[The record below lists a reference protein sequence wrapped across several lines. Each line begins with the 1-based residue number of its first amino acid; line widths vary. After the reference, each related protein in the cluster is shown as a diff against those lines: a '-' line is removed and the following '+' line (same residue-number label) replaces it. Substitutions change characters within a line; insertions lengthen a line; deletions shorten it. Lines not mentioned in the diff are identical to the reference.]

1 MRWIWLGILLTLCAE
16 TIDAQPNSLRFVEN
30 KGQWPSQ
37 VLAKSELHAGSY
49 YLEAD
54 RFTFNFLDSEQLFR
68 RHQAHSGEPIEK
80 PLEDHL
86 NGHAYQVQF
95 KGCDLGTFTKKSPSQ
110 DYFNYFIGDDPTRWA
125 SGARAFETLSLEKL
139 YPNIDLKVYAKGAG
153 VKYDFIIHPGGMVD
167 DIQLEYLGIDRMVL
181 KRGKL
186 IVHTSVNKITESEP
200 FAYQVI
206 DGQIQQV
213 SCHYQLTENTVSFA
227 VSGDYNPELP
237 LIIDPELRFSTYSG
251 STADNFGFTATFDA
265 AGFLYSG
272 SSIFGNGYPTT
283 LGAYQGSWAG
293 GTGAGTLMGTDIGI
307 TKYDTSGTSLVYSTY
322 LGGSSDDLPH
332 SLIVNDQGEL
342 YMYGTTSS
350 ADFPTTSNAL
360 DQSYGGGTAFSP
372 FGIGVNYI
380 NGSDIV
386 VSKLSA
392 DGTALQASTFIGG
405 SSNDGLNTNS
415 GLKFNYADEMR
426 GEVLID
432 NNGDVIIVSSTFSS
446 DFPVTTGAYQSSI
459 GGGQDGC
466 IVKLDPN
473 LENLLYGTFLGGLQA
488 DAIYSVDID
497 SNNNIV
503 VAGGTTSTNL
513 PTTPGAISA
522 GYNGG
527 IDGYVSILSTDL
539 STLIASTYY
548 GTNEYEQIYFVQ
560 LDSENN
566 VYIFGQTRG
575 TPGLLI
581 QNVAYSVNNG
591 GMLVAKFDPNLS
603 SVEWSTR
610 FGSGANVN
618 PNLSPAAFLVDV
630 CNKIYLCGWGGATN
644 VAATPNA
651 GYTTGLPITADAF
664 QSTTDG
670 SDFYLMVLEADAS
683 AITYATFF
691 GGNLSNEHVDGG
703 TSRFDRSGKVYQSL
717 CAGCGNNDDFPI
729 YPEDAWSP
737 TNNSSNCNN
746 GVFKFDFNLPIVIA
760 NFSATNVCLPDPVV
774 VSNLS
779 TNAETQNWFV
789 DGQAAGSGTTPNFDF
804 SQPGTYQIFL
814 EVINSETCNATDT
827 LSQAVTVYPEVS
839 LEPIADVNLCEP
851 EPIVLTANTNGTAT
865 SFHWST
871 NPNFTDQLNTPL
883 DSAILVSP
891 SSTTTYYI
899 QVSNGPCTQQQAV
912 TVTPAPLAALNL
924 QNNTGCEGDT
934 ISVSLENLTPEIGF
948 TSTTWFPEED
958 ILSGQGT
965 NQILVIA
972 EGNQQINISITTDNG
987 CLLVDSVILTSYPLQ
1002 LELSSDTTLCNDSQ
1016 SAVLTA
1022 FTGGNAESYIWS
1034 ENSDFSDPLN
1044 NPNDST
1050 IVVSPPETTTYYA
1063 QVTNGTCQRT
1073 AQVTVYVLEG
1083 SAELPPEH
1091 VICSGDTLQITA
1103 VNLIPTIELFYSW
1116 SPESDI
1122 ISGSQTSTIT
1132 VSPNETT
1139 VYFVEITTEDGC
1151 VFTQSTVVYVS
1162 GLSASLVAA
1171 TANPNTIPA
1180 GQTSVLTAIP
1190 NNPLFSYAWS
1200 PTDGLESP
1208 FSASTLAQPEETT
1221 TYTVTIIDPSFDG
1234 GWCKLSA
1241 SVVLKVYDFVCGPP
1255 NVYLPNAF
1263 TPNGDGNNDVLYLR
1277 GENITSMHLAIYNR
1291 WGELVFETRDQAVGW
1306 DGTYRDKDV
1315 DPAVFVYH
1323 LEVDCGDG
1331 QQYIDKGNVTVIR

>member
-1 MRWIWLGILLTLCAE
+1 MRWIWLTVLSLICAQTTL
-16 TIDAQPNSLRFVEN
+16 AQTSSLRLVEN

-37 VLAKSELHAGSY
+37 VLAKSDLPAGSY

-68 RHQAHSGEPIEK
+68 RHQAHAGEPIEM
-80 PLEDHL
+80 PLEEHV
-86 NGHAYQVQF
+86 NGHAYQVLF
-95 KGCDLGTFTKKSPSQ
+95 KNCKSGTFTKTSPSE
-110 DYFNYFIGDDPTRWA
+110 DYFNYFLGNDPARWV
-125 SGARAFETLSLEKL
+125 SGARAYEILSLEKL
-139 YPNIDLKVYAKGAG
+139 YTNIDLKVYAKGDR
-153 VKYDFIIHPGGMVD
+153 VKYDFIVHPGGIVD
-167 DIQLEYLGIDRMVL
+167 DIQLEYVGVDRVMI
-181 KRGKL
+181 KRGNL

-200 FAYQVI
+200 FAYQVV
-206 DGQIQQV
+206 DGGIVKVDCQ
-213 SCHYQLTENTVSFA
+213 YQLNENTVSFT
-227 VSGDYNPELP
+227 VNGNYDLNLP

-283 LGAYQGSWAG
+283 LGAYQTSWAG
-293 GTGAGTLMGTDIGI
+293 GTGSGSLVGTDIGI

-350 ADFPTTSNAL
+350 ADFPTTSNAF
-360 DQSYGGGTAFSP
+360 DQNYGGGSPFSP

-392 DGTALQASTFIGG
+392 DGSALQASTFIGG
-405 SSNDGLNTNS
+405 SANDGLNTNS

-426 GEVLID
+426 GEVLLD
-432 NNGDVIIVSSTFSS
+432 QNGDVIIVSSTFSA
-446 DFPVTTGAYQSSI
+446 DFPVTAGTYQTSI

-473 LENLLYGTFLGGLQA
+473 LENMLYGTFLGGLQA

-513 PTTPGAISA
+513 PTTPGAISTS
-522 GYNGG
+522 YNGG
-527 IDGYVSILSTDL
+527 IDGYVSMLSPDL
-539 STLIASTYY
+539 ATLLSSTYY

-560 LDSENN
+560 LDSEDNI
-566 VYIFGQTRG
+566 YIFGQTRG

-581 QNVAYSVNNG
+581 QNVAYSVTNG
-591 GMLVAKFDPNLS
+591 GMLVAKFNPELTGIQ
-603 SVEWSTR
+603 WSTR
-610 FGSGANVN
+610 FGSGDNVN

-630 CNKIYLCGWGGATN
+630 CNKIYLNGWGGATN
-644 VAATPNA
+644 VASTPNA

-691 GGNLSNEHVDGG
+691 GGNQSNEHVDGG
-703 TSRFDRSGKVYQSL
+703 TSRFDRTGKVYQSL

-737 TNNSSNCNN
+737 TNNSFNCNN

-760 NFSATNVCLPDPVV
+760 NFTATNVCLPDPVTV
-774 VSNLS
+774 NNLS
-779 TNAETQNWFV
+779 SNAETFSWTV
-789 DGQAAGSGTTPNFDF
+789 DGQPAGNGQTPSFDF
-804 SQPGTYQIFL
+804 SQPGSYQISL
-814 EVINSETCNATDT
+814 EVMNSETCNATDT
-827 LSQAVTVYPEVS
+827 LSQTVTVYPEVS

-851 EPIVLTANTNGTAT
+851 EPIILTANTNGTAT
-865 SFHWST
+865 SFHWSS

-891 SSTTTYYI
+891 SATTTYYVK
-899 QVSNGPCTQQQAV
+899 VSNGPCTEEQAV

-924 QNNTGCEGDT
+924 QNNSGCEGDT
-934 ISVSLENLTPEIGF
+934 ISISLENLTPEIEF
-948 TSTTWFPEED
+948 TTTTWLPEDE

-965 NQILVIA
+965 NQILVVA
-972 EGNQQINISITTDNG
+972 EGNQQINISIATENG
-987 CLLVDSVILTSYPLQ
+987 CLLVDSVNLISYPLE
-1002 LELSSDTTLCNDSQ
+1002 LLLSSDTTLCNDTQ
-1016 SAVLTA
+1016 SATLTA
-1022 FTGGNAESYIWS
+1022 FTGGNADSYTWS
-1034 ENSDFSDPLN
+1034 ESPDFSDPLN
-1044 NPNDST
+1044 NPTDSS
-1050 IVVSPPETTTYYA
+1050 IVVSPPETTTYYVRA
-1063 QVTNGTCQRT
+1063 TNGTCERT
-1073 AQVTVYVLEG
+1073 GEVTVFVLEG
-1083 SAELPPEH
+1083 SAQLPPEH
-1091 VICSGDTLQITA
+1091 VICSGDTLQIEA
-1103 VNLIPTIELFYSW
+1103 VNLVPSINLTYSW
-1116 SPESDI
+1116 SPESAI

-1139 VYFVEITTEDGC
+1139 VYNVEITTEDGC
-1151 VFTQSTVVYVS
+1151 TFTQSTVVFVS
-1162 GLSASLVAA
+1162 ELSASGVVA
-1171 TANPNTIPA
+1171 TADPNTIPA
-1180 GQTSVLTAIP
+1180 GQSAVLTAIP
-1190 NNPLFSYAWS
+1190 NNPAYNYSWN
-1200 PTDGLESP
+1200 PTDGL
-1208 FSASTLAQPEETT
+1208 SAPNSANTTAQPNQTT
-1221 TYTVTIIDPSFDG
+1221 TYTVTIIDPSFSG
-1234 GWCKLSA
+1234 GWCAVDA
-1241 SVVLKVYDFVCGPP
+1241 SVMLRVYDFVCGPP
-1255 NVYLPNAF
+1255 NVFLPNAF

-1277 GENITSMHLAIYNR
+1277 GDNITDLHLAIYNR
-1291 WGELVFETRDQAVGW
+1291 WGELVFETHDQAVGW
-1306 DGTYRDKDV
+1306 DGTFRGKDV

-1323 LEVDCGDG
+1323 LDVVCGDG
-1331 QQYIDKGNVTVIR
+1331 QHHIDKGNVTVIR